1 MLEREE
7 KIEMIVFHEVDRM
20 NIHDLRS
27 FAEDHM
33 TEDLEKIDDEN
44 IDDLFITVMNGK
56 LV

>member
-1 MLEREE
+1 MLGKEE
-7 KIEMIVFHEVDRM
+7 KIEMIVHHEVDRM